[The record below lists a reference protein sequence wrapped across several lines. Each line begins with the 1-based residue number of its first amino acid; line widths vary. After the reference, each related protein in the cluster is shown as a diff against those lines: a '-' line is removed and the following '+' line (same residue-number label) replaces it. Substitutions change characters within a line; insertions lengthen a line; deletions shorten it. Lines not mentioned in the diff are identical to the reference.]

1 MLVVANKTTATR
13 ALVDAVRERAA
24 EGRVG
29 FFLLV
34 PNPAHVAFDRASD
47 DQRDGG
53 RALAQALPELERAAG
68 GAVAGRVARSPNAY
82 DDIVA
87 ELDTGAYDEIILET
101 PPGHVSHWLHV
112 DLPHRIAELGYP
124 LRTVPAAH

>member
-24 EGRVG
+24 EGRVD